1 MAEPFYL
8 FTRRRGG
15 NFYVQFRM
23 DDGTITAPKST
34 GTPNKKE
41 AQLTAMR
48 WLSSGE
54 IPERVNSKDKSSKT
68 KSLDLLEWMNYLK
81 TYEFEHDDVQKI
93 VDILVKRK
101 MLVSG
106 IVTASKESRPV
117 VPYLLEFWNY
127 DVSPYRKER
136 STLGK
141 ELSYTYFETA
151 LGRIKKY
158 WAPRL
163 EGRYI
168 GDITPD
174 DIAAIY
180 SDPAIEG
187 LASKTVKDI
196 VNIMVIAMQWAH
208 RKHLTKV
215 SDFDDIPKVTVKP
228 SNKKDILRPDT
239 ITKVFEAPWENDMN
253 RLANLL
259 AMYTGMR
266 ASEVQALRVCD
277 IFDKYIWVSHA
288 WDDKLGLKCPKNG
301 EERPVPISADLRQAL
316 LTMASFNPRA
326 AKDKENTFVFYGI
339 TGEKP
344 VSQRGFNKYLHRAL
358 EYIGYPEPNKIGFH
372 CWRHGF
378 CTETRTV
385 IHDDRIIREV
395 SGHKSQQMFEHYS
408 DHLEMKETIEIMGN
422 AAEQLF
428 GDIVSKTLR
437 TPVLEA
443 S

>member
-8 FTRRRGG
+8 FTCRHSG
-15 NFYVQFRM
+15 NYYVQFRLE
-23 DDGTITAPKST
+23 DGTITAPKST

-54 IPERVNSKDKSSKT
+54 IPERVNFKDKSSKT

-81 TYEFEHDDVQKI
+81 TYEFEHDDIQKI

-141 ELSYTYFETA
+141 ELFYTYFETA

-239 ITKVFEAPWENDMN
+239 IIKVFEAPWENDMN

-288 WDDKLGLKCPKNG
+288 
-301 EERPVPISADLRQAL
+301 
-316 LTMASFNPRA
+316 
-326 AKDKENTFVFYGI
+326 
-339 TGEKP
+339 
-344 VSQRGFNKYLHRAL
+344 
-358 EYIGYPEPNKIGFH
+358 
-372 CWRHGF
+372 
-378 CTETRTV
+378 
-385 IHDDRIIREV
+385 
-395 SGHKSQQMFEHYS
+395 
-408 DHLEMKETIEIMGN
+408 
-422 AAEQLF
+422 
-428 GDIVSKTLR
+428 
-437 TPVLEA
+437 
-443 S
+443 